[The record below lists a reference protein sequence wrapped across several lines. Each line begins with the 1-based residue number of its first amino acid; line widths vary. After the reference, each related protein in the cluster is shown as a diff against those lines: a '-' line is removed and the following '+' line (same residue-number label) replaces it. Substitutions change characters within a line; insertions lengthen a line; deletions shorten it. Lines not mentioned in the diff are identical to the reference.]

1 MHDAAGR
8 PRDPPALPTHRQQPA
23 ARVSRLP
30 WVPPTPPASSPRHL
44 SGERC
49 PPGIDATFLQPTGC
63 MPRPV
68 RGVSSTRSISGLSMD
83 TITRQDRIT
92 LKNLKVADFASEETL
107 CFTATVMFDGR
118 PIAEARNDGHGGSTF
133 VRALQGQAALLA
145 QAEEFAKSLP
155 PASLDV
161 EREDDEPLLI
171 DMTLDFLVDQLADA
185 MHAERKLRTAFN
197 RDIGNKVLFIR
208 TAGCCSSRASSSRP
222 LPNARHIS
230 QSCAADRTSPSSSW
244 PSCQRTRHSPSGSSM
259 SWATSPADPA
269 SPHRHDRPAL
279 VAGLFLSLRTSIG
292 AGPDADF
299 QLTWRGTLTKLSA
312 CSLIRQ
318 HMPAA
323 RVSGCR
329 GVLSAQ
335 PTSPHRIH
343 CADARP
349 QDADAF
355 QPRAELPS
363 REGQGPAFPRAHPCP
378 SKPLSADSVNWP

>member
-1 MHDAAGR
+1 
-8 PRDPPALPTHRQQPA
+8 
-23 ARVSRLP
+23 
-30 WVPPTPPASSPRHL
+30 
-44 SGERC
+44 
-49 PPGIDATFLQPTGC
+49 
-63 MPRPV
+63 
-68 RGVSSTRSISGLSMD
+68 MD

-185 MHAERKLRTAFN
+185 MHAERKLRAAFN
-197 RDIGNKVLFIR
+197 RDIGNKVLFIKDGR
-208 TAGCCSSRASSSRP
+208 LLFLKGIKLKAMPTAQR
-222 LPNARHIS
+222 IS

-259 SWATSPADPA
+259 SWATSPTDPA

-279 VAGLFLSLRTSIG
+279 VAGLFLCPC
-292 AGPDADF
+292 AH
-299 QLTWRGTLTKLSA
+299 Q
-312 CSLIRQ
+312 
-318 HMPAA
+318 
-323 RVSGCR
+323 SGR
-329 GVLSAQ
+329 DQ
-335 PTSPHRIH
+335 MRI
-343 CADARP
+343 
-349 QDADAF
+349 
-355 QPRAELPS
+355 S
-363 REGQGPAFPRAHPCP
+363 
-378 SKPLSADSVNWP
+378 N